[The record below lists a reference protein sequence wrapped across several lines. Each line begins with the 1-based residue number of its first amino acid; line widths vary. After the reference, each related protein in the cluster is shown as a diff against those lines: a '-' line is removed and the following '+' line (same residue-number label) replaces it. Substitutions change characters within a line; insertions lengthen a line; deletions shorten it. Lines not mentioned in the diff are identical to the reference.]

1 MLRGKWSDSKWYSRL
16 GLWLGLMLALT
27 IPMMI
32 LWFILTHGSDSVAAA
47 KRLQLWQTL
56 TIFILPSLLGVYLW
70 SEQPL
75 AWLHLDRGMTGR
87 TALVAVGTMLIAVPA
102 INLLSHLNQQLV
114 LPSALHGL
122 EEWMRQ
128 MEDAAAVLTER
139 FLRVDSV
146 GGLLINLGLMAVLPA
161 VGEEL
166 TFRGVLQGQ
175 FSPKYR
181 TAAIWITAAIFSF
194 IHMQFYGFVPRML
207 MGVLFGYMLVW
218 TGSLWVPM
226 LMHMTNNAVAVL
238 SFYLSDHLGLGTEW
252 MEEFGAG
259 STWYVG
265 VLSLLAVTAI
275 CYFFARGRSSAPRP

>member
-1 MLRGKWSDSKWYSRL
+1 MV
-16 GLWLGLMLALT
+16 GLMLALT

-32 LWFILTHGSDSVAAA
+32 LWFIMTHGSDSVAAA

-87 TALVAVGTMLIAVPA
+87 TALVAVGTMLVAVPA

-161 VGEEL
+161 IGEEL
-166 TFRGVLQGQ
+166 TFRGVVQGQ
-175 FSPKYR
+175 FSPKYKH
-181 TAAIWITAAIFSF
+181 AAIWITAAIFSF

-226 LMHMTNNAVAVL
+226 LMHMTNNAVAVI
-238 SFYLSDHLGLGTEW
+238 SYYLSNRYNLGNEW